1 MRKSSIKQK
10 EIQKRRIILLIFI
23 LLIFL
28 GVLMVVK
35 FYLTKDKI
43 NFEYIYSDEMKNGT
57 FSPKMIHLVIA
68 AYEGDV
74 NPKSISKSTYYMITT
89 KIPEYLKNCSDNNTE
104 KYFNKNKDSI
114 YLDTG
119 ITNKDDFDKLI
130 KELSK
135 LSGKLELE
143 YAIFDRETIKV
154 NKTNLEVV
162 LKIKYKDQEEISLNV
177 RIKNKQRDEVPSIE
191 YYK

>member
-1 MRKSSIKQK
+1 MNHFRRKS
-10 EIQKRRIILLIFI
+10 
-23 LLIFL
+23 
-28 GVLMVVK
+28 
-35 FYLTKDKI
+35 
-43 NFEYIYSDEMKNGT
+43 
-57 FSPKMIHLVIA
+57 
-68 AYEGDV
+68 
-74 NPKSISKSTYYMITT
+74 
-89 KIPEYLKNCSDNNTE
+89 PEYLKNCSDNNTE

-130 KELSK
+130 KEISK

-162 LKIKYKDQEEISLNV
+162 LKIKYKDQDEISLNV
-177 RIKNKQRDEVPSIE
+177 RIKNKQRDNVPSIE